1 MNKRNSVFA
10 NLAISYIS
18 VVLVIV
24 LLICSFFYIYFSGNY
39 KEELRSKN
47 QLMLENTARTIEN
60 TVLERV
66 QQIYV
71 EIALGQTA
79 ELHLLSGPAY
89 QSNLSKMLD
98 LQEVLKSKAASNSD
112 IVQAIHLY
120 SPEQKVMLSSVY
132 GLKLGADQGDGAAFF
147 AEWINGMS
155 SNKQG
160 SLWTRTRMVSQ
171 DIFSSLPGSNDQA
184 LITYAHS
191 YPFQASGDNS
201 DLFIAIDVKEQAI
214 GGIIQNMMPSHYES
228 SFVLDRSGKIIT
240 GTYTGELDLEGSFGT
255 GITQAADKEA
265 GSFTDTINRIPYVIS
280 YQTLPSTQWKIYNAV
295 PANSFYEQSIVV
307 QKLILGICLFAI
319 LLGLVLSGILAKVN
333 YIPVKR
339 LAGKIRD
346 LTGPAPEHATNEY
359 RLIDTAFIRLN
370 DKVSSLEDSLQAS
383 RAAALQNVVLNML
396 QGGYTGEELAEE
408 LQCLGLAREYSQYCC
423 LLLSPAEASARL
435 SSRNIQAGTEQ
446 LIHRLEAVSPQNSRL
461 IAEELPDNKLV
472 VILCTDAADED
483 LLSQLAGN
491 MLAESRQQLGLGVQ
505 IAWGTWVQALD
516 EIHQSYNEAHI
527 LMKYGYFLPEIS
539 VLNDRLLLK
548 REQCPDEIPQ
558 ALLTKFKEKLQTRQ
572 LPDIVQ
578 AIRQLVTAM
587 REGPYA
593 ADYCHFILANT
604 VFVYSDYLRSVR
616 HKYPASDHPD
626 LYNQYTGLNHIRH
639 FEEWLVDSVSAFTD
653 RMEKRNSG
661 RAVTS
666 IESAKQYIETHLPD
680 DLSLETV
687 AARVFISP
695 KYLSRLFKEEVG
707 TTYTDYVTG
716 RRMEQAKLLI
726 ENNNMTVEQ
735 VAETVGYG
743 TTAYFIKRFK
753 EMYGCTPGNYL
764 RSTAEQA

>member
-1 MNKRNSVFA
+1 MKKWNSVFA
-10 NLAISYIS
+10 NLAMSYIS

-60 TVLERV
+60 TVLQRV
-66 QQIYV
+66 QQIYLD
-71 EIALGQTA
+71 IALGQTA
-79 ELHLLSGPAY
+79 ELHLLSGLSF
-89 QSNLSKMLD
+89 QSHLSNMID
-98 LQEVLKSKAASNSD
+98 LQEVLKSKVASNSD

-132 GLKLGADQGDGAAFF
+132 GLKLDADQGDGSAFF
-147 AEWINGMS
+147 ADWINGMG
-155 SNKQG
+155 SNTHS

-171 DIFSSLPGSNDQA
+171 DIFSSIPGGNDQS

-201 DLFIAIDVKEQAI
+201 DLFIAIDVKEKAI

-228 SFVLDRSGKIIT
+228 SFVLDCSGKIIS
-240 GTYTGELDLEGSFGT
+240 GTAAGQLELEGSFGK
-255 GITQAADKEA
+255 GITPAVDAEA
-265 GSFTDTINRIPYVIS
+265 GSFNDTMNGIPYVIS

-333 YIPVKR
+333 YTPIKR
-339 LAGKIRD
+339 LAGKIKD
-346 LTGPAPEHATNEY
+346 LTGSAPEYAANEY
-359 RLIDTAFIRLN
+359 RMIDTAFIRLN
-370 DKVSSLEDSLQAS
+370 DKVSSLEDTVQAS
-383 RAAALQNVVLNML
+383 RAAVKQNVVLNML
-396 QGGYTGEELAEE
+396 QGGYTAEELAEE
-408 LQCLGLAREYSQYCC
+408 LQFLGLDREYSHYCC
-423 LLLSPAEASARL
+423 LLLSPLEASVRL
-435 SSRNIQAGTEQ
+435 SSRHMQAVSEQ
-446 LIHRLEAVSPQNSRL
+446 LVHRLEAVSLQDSRL
-461 IAEELPDNKLV
+461 IAEELPDNKIV
-472 VILCTDAADED
+472 VILCTYTADED
-483 LLSQLAGN
+483 LLPQLSGSV
-491 MLAESRQQLGLGVQ
+491 LSESRQQLGLDVQ
-505 IAWGTWVQALD
+505 IAWGDWVQEMNKIDL
-516 EIHQSYNEAHI
+516 SYNEAQI
-527 LMKYGYFLPEIS
+527 LMKYGYFLPERSILS
-539 VLNDRLLLK
+539 DRRLLE
-548 REQCPDEIPQ
+548 REQSSDEIPQ
-558 ALLTKFKEKLQTRQ
+558 ALLSKFKEKLQTRQ

-578 AIRQLVTAM
+578 AVQQLVTAM
-587 REGPYA
+587 REGLYP

-616 HKYPASDHPD
+616 FKHPVQDHPD

-639 FEEWLVDSVSAFTD
+639 FQEWLVDSVSAFTD
-653 RMEKRNSG
+653 RMEKRNSE

-666 IESAKQYIETHLPD
+666 IESARLYIEAHLPD

-695 KYLSRLFKEEVG
+695 KYLSRLFKEELG

-716 RRMEQAKLLI
+716 QRMEQAKLLI
-726 ENNNMTVEQ
+726 ENNTMTVEQ